1 MSKTKKIFTS
11 VRVWIAIIAV
21 LCAIAALYPNPAA
34 DGVVIKAI
42 TKNSTASLAGIENP
56 GASARPSALE
66 HVISING
73 KPVSS
78 LDDWKALTSD
88 LPINRT
94 IQLQTDKAAYRIL
107 VLPEIET
114 ITLNETED
122 TIIQEI
128 VEKNVTIN
136 GTVVLQNVTVNKTI
150 STPKVV
156 TRVLGAQPLGVTV
169 APTPTTNLRKGLDLQ
184 GGIRVLLHPDEEIS
198 EDTLSII
205 VESLKQR
212 LNVYGLSDIV
222 VTPVTDL
229 AGDKYILVELAGAT
243 EQQARDLLGRQGKF
257 EATVGNETVFRGGND
272 ITYVCR
278 TAQCSGIDPNRGCG
292 QVQGGG
298 YGCSYFFS
306 IALSAE
312 AAARHAEIT
321 KDLAIVGTPPET
333 YLSENLTLYLDN
345 VPVRTLRISSDLKG
359 KETQQISISGFGSGN
374 NLQEAQRNTLED
386 MKQMQTILVT
396 GSLPTTVSIA
406 KMDTISPTLG
416 ASFVNNALLMGVVA
430 AFAVALIILLKYR
443 KIVLAIPIMLTL
455 VAEVLLTIGCYALF
469 GWSFDLSAIAGI
481 IVAVGTG
488 VNDQIVITDETLR
501 KQSEIVRGW
510 KEKLKNAFFIIL
522 AAASTN
528 IASML
533 PLLFAGAGL
542 LRGFAITTIIGI
554 LFGITITRPAYGA
567 AIEIL
572 LKDQE

>member
-1 MSKTKKIFTS
+1 M
-11 VRVWIAIIAV
+11 
-21 LCAIAALYPNPAA
+21 
-34 DGVVIKAI
+34 
-42 TKNSTASLAGIENP
+42 
-56 GASARPSALE
+56 
-66 HVISING
+66 
-73 KPVSS
+73 
-78 LDDWKALTSD
+78 
-88 LPINRT
+88 
-94 IQLQTDKAAYRIL
+94 
-107 VLPEIET
+107 VLPEIES

-122 TIIQEI
+122 TVIQEM

-136 GTVVLQNVTVNKTI
+136 GTKVLQNVTVNKTI
-150 STPKVV
+150 STPKVI
-156 TRVLGAQPLGVTV
+156 TRVIGAQPLGIAV
-169 APTPTTNLRKGLDLQ
+169 APTPTSNLRKGLDLQ
-184 GGIRVLLHPDEEIS
+184 GGIRVLLRPDENIT

-205 VESLKQR
+205 IESLKQR

-222 VTPVTDL
+222 VTSVTDL
-229 AGDKYILVELAGAT
+229 SGSKYILVELAGAT
-243 EQQARDLLGRQGKF
+243 EQQAKDLLSRQGKF

-278 TAQCSGIDPNRGCG
+278 TAQCSGIDPNRGCS
-292 QVQGGG
+292 QVQGG

-312 AAARHAEIT
+312 AATLHADIT
-321 KDLAIVGTPPET
+321 KDLAIVGVPPET

-345 VPVRTLRISSDLKG
+345 VPVRTLRISSDLRGTK
-359 KETQQISISGFGSGN
+359 TQQISISGFGTGTT
-374 NLQEAQRNTLED
+374 LQEAQRNTLDD
-386 MKQMQTILVT
+386 MKQMQTVLVT
-396 GSLPTTVSIA
+396 GSLPTKLSIA

-443 KIVLAIPIMLTL
+443 KIILAIPIMLTL
-455 VAEVLLTIGCYALF
+455 AAEVLLTIGAYALF
-469 GWSFDLSAIAGI
+469 GWSFDISAIAGI

-488 VNDQIVITDETLR
+488 VNDQIVMTDETLR
-501 KQSEIVRGW
+501 KQSEIVHGW
-510 KEKLKNAFFIIL
+510 KAKLKNAFFIIL

-528 IASML
+528 IAAML

-554 LFGITITRPAYGA
+554 LFGITVTRPAYGA